1 MSNTFPFVQA
11 CKVLSFY
18 NEPSARRIFFCKIII
33 KYQKKEKKLAR
44 TIRCQ
49 VFPPGAL
56 PRGDNCVE
64 LASGGLAGATL
75 SREIDL

>member
-1 MSNTFPFVQA
+1 MWCTHESIFVPM
-11 CKVLSFY
+11 
-18 NEPSARRIFFCKIII
+18 EPLQP
-33 KYQKKEKKLAR
+33 KYQKKKKKLAR
-44 TIRCQ
+44 TKRCQ

-56 PRGDNCVE
+56 PRGGNCVE